1 MMKRVYFVLF
11 TCFFSSTLDLDAQQD
26 VFWRSEAANG
36 NWQNGNC
43 NEIGT
48 GSSQWWYPGFSPN
61 NARNRPDCWDGSTN
75 RHNLQIANNHQ
86 TTMSV
91 NDTFW
96 NIRALTLGS
105 DASASRTF
113 NSSPDNDTRGIS
125 LTSGIYHEGNSGV
138 NHTFNV
144 RLGIDAAN
152 IYLLTANSGAT
163 STYNRTIF
171 GNNNNVVFQG
181 AGNTVVNG
189 IISGSGASIQKEGTG
204 LLTLNA
210 ANTYGGNATIIGG
223 TLRLGSATATV
234 GGTTTGVRIGAGGT
248 FNLNNFST
256 TVRFVSEI
264 GFANAG
270 TVSLGSG
277 TLTIQDT
284 EATTRFQSSINGT
297 GNLVYESSLSS
308 ILSLF
313 NAQGYTGSTT
323 VKSGTLVTGG
333 VMQTSSIT
341 IEGGT
346 FRTTGSANRL
356 AANPNVTL
364 AGGTFNPQT
373 NETVGTLTLTGNA
386 TIDLSVADPML
397 NFAASNAVTWSSG
410 QTLSI
415 TGWQG
420 TPGQPGTA
428 GRIFFG
434 NSESGLNQSQL
445 MQISFGGNFVGAMIL
460 SSGEVVP
467 EGGLPVE
474 LTAFNANC
482 QPESVIIN
490 WTTASELNAAHYE
503 IEISRDGFNWSSVGV
518 VNAAGTTNQTT
529 QYQFATNNLG
539 GLQYFRLVQT
549 DLDGQ
554 FEIFGPI
561 SSLCQIHKNELLVFP
576 NPAEINTSF
585 TIQIKSREFVADA
598 RLRIMDIM
606 GKLVYFHELELNE
619 GTTHIPMKSDI
630 LSSGSYV
637 LQLESDNQKFEV
649 VRFVVR

>member
-1 MMKRVYFVLF
+1 MMRVYFIVFVLI
-11 TCFFSSTLDLDAQQD
+11 FSYSLDLYAQQD

-36 NWQNGNC
+36 NWENGNC

-48 GSSQWWYPGFSPN
+48 ANSQWWYPGFTPN

-86 TTMSV
+86 TTMTV
-91 NDTFW
+91 NNTFW

-105 DASASRTF
+105 DATASRTF

-125 LTSGIYHEGNSGV
+125 LTSGIYNESNSGV

-152 IYLLTANSGAT
+152 IYLLTSNSGAT

-171 GNNNNVVFQG
+171 GNNNTVVFQG

-189 IISGSGASIQKEGTG
+189 IISGAGAAIQKEGSG

-210 ANTYGGNATIIGG
+210 ANTYGGNATITGG
-223 TLRLGSATATV
+223 TLRLGTATATV
-234 GGTTTGVRIGAGGT
+234 GGTTTGVRIGAGGS
-248 FNLNNFST
+248 FDLNNFST
-256 TVRFVSEI
+256 TVHFVSEI

-270 TVSLGSG
+270 TVALGSG

-297 GNLVYESSLSS
+297 GSLVYESSASS
-308 ILSLF
+308 ALSLF

-333 VMQTSSIT
+333 IMQTSSIT

-346 FRTTGSANRL
+346 FRTSNGDNRL

-373 NETVGTLTLTGNA
+373 NETVGTLSLTGNSS
-386 TIDLSVADPML
+386 IDLSVADPLL
-397 NFAASNAVTWSSG
+397 NFAASNAVAWSSG

-434 NSESGLNQSQL
+434 NNESGLAQSQL
-445 MQISFGGNFVGAMIL
+445 LQISFGGNFVGAIIL
-460 SSGEVVP
+460 PSGEVVP

-482 QPESVIIN
+482 QPESVILN
-490 WTTASELNAAHYE
+490 WTTASELNASHYNVE
-503 IEISRDGFNWSSVGV
+503 MSRDGFNWSSVGV
-518 VNAAGTTNQTT
+518 VDAAGTTNQTT
-529 QYQFATNNLG
+529 QYQFMTNNLG

-554 FEIFGPI
+554 FEIYGPI
-561 SSLCQIHKNELLVFP
+561 SSWCEIHKNELLIFP
-576 NPAEINTSF
+576 NPAEINASF
-585 TIQIKSREFVADA
+585 TIQIQSQEFVADA
-598 RLRIMDIM
+598 RLRIMDMM
-606 GKLVYFHELELNE
+606 GKLVYFHELDLNE
-619 GTTHIPMKSDI
+619 GTTQIPMKSGI
-630 LSSGSYV
+630 LSTGSYV
-637 LQLESDNQKFEV
+637 LHLESDNQKFEV
-649 VRFVVR
+649 ARFVVR